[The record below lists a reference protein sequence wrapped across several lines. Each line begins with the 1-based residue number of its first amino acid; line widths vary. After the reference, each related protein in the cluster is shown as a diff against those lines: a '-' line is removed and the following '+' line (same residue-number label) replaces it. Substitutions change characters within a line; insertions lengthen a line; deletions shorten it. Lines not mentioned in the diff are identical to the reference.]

1 LKRERA
7 GVSGLGQAVSTCRAF
22 AIATFSDYFV
32 HDDNYDNDQHVLNFV
47 QNMNYTLFMRNK
59 HLLVGGDGA
68 DVEEKKEVRL
78 ITREAGG
85 HVRKMSSVITNERL
99 ADE

>member
-1 LKRERA
+1 
-7 GVSGLGQAVSTCRAF
+7 
-22 AIATFSDYFV
+22 
-32 HDDNYDNDQHVLNFV
+32 
-47 QNMNYTLFMRNK
+47 MNYTLFMRNK